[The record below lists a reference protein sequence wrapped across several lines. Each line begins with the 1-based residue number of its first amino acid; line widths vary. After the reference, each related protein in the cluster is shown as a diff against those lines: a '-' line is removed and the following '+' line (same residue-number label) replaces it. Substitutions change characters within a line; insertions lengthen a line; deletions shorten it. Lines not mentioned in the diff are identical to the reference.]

1 MKKEERYWKQ
11 NKERDIER
19 QIFQRNMNLNAE
31 RRNIFKDERITQ
43 TDNGKTK

>member
-19 QIFQRNMNLNAE
+19 QIFQRKMNQCRKE
-31 RRNIFKDERITQ
+31 KHI
-43 TDNGKTK
+43 